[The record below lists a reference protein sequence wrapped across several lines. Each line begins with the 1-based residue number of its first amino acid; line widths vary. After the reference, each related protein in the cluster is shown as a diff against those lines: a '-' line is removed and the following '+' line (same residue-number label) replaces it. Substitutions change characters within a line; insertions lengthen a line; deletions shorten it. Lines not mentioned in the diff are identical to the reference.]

1 MDDGRCATCEALGR
15 RSLSSKLLQ
24 MATAQAHMKTCS
36 HASPAEP
43 SHNSDLASRALAA
56 KRRKSIAGL
65 KLNLPP
71 DPKGGTPSSHGLRLL
86 EDDVMQTKLI
96 NTSYSSIMNK
106 QDLLREVV
114 VKYID
119 YFYPVASG
127 TSAVAIDNKI
137 EQAMDLVKSHL
148 MFAVREEVEVLK
160 ERIAELMERIN
171 QLEVENSYLRA
182 HASQDTLA
190 QLPVVGAKPPPQP
203 QGPQPPVS

>member
-1 MDDGRCATCEALGR
+1 
-15 RSLSSKLLQ
+15 
-24 MATAQAHMKTCS
+24 
-36 HASPAEP
+36 
-43 SHNSDLASRALAA
+43 
-56 KRRKSIAGL
+56 
-65 KLNLPP
+65 
-71 DPKGGTPSSHGLRLL
+71 
-86 EDDVMQTKLI
+86 MQTKLI
-96 NTSYSSIMNK
+96 SGSYTSIMNK

-171 QLEVENSYLRA
+171 QLEVENTYLRA

-190 QLPVVGAKPPPQP
+190 QLPAAAGTKPPAAP

>member
-1 MDDGRCATCEALGR
+1 
-15 RSLSSKLLQ
+15 
-24 MATAQAHMKTCS
+24 
-36 HASPAEP
+36 
-43 SHNSDLASRALAA
+43 
-56 KRRKSIAGL
+56 
-65 KLNLPP
+65 
-71 DPKGGTPSSHGLRLL
+71 
-86 EDDVMQTKLI
+86 MQTKLI
-96 NTSYSSIMNK
+96 NGTYSSIMNK

-171 QLEVENSYLRA
+171 QLEVENTYLRA

-190 QLPVVGAKPPPQP
+190 QLPAAGVKPPPQP

>member
-1 MDDGRCATCEALGR
+1 MVQTL
-15 RSLSSKLLQ
+15 
-24 MATAQAHMKTCS
+24 MAELRVLIGKRA
-36 HASPAEP
+36 P
-43 SHNSDLASRALAA
+43 S
-56 KRRKSIAGL
+56 
-65 KLNLPP
+65 
-71 DPKGGTPSSHGLRLL
+71 GTPPPSP
-86 EDDVMQTKLI
+86 QTPQAPYTRRDLKANLHRHM
-96 NTSYSSIMNK
+96 SIVL
-106 QDLLREVV
+106 DS
-114 VKYID
+114 
-119 YFYPVASG
+119 ASG

-190 QLPVVGAKPPPQP
+190 QLPVVGSKPPPQA